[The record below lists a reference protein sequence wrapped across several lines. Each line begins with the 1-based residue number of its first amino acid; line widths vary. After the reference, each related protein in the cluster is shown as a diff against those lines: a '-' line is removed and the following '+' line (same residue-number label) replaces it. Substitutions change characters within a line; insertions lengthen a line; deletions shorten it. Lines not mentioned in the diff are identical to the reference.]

1 MGEIVADNLL
11 LFPIEHVAGERHK
24 TRGFGAPCLRSV
36 VWMKLHG
43 RCLHRQIA
51 AAVATVQRV
60 TLRPSHG
67 RVEYSLQRINLRRR
81 FSDSAPMDIRK
92 LVGGNVARLRKAKGM
107 KQELFSEV
115 AGVSQSYLSQIE
127 NGHVNLTLL
136 GLNELAQ
143 ALSVQPAELL
153 RQDG

>member
-1 MGEIVADNLL
+1 M
-11 LFPIEHVAGERHK
+11 R
-24 TRGFGAPCLRSV
+24 FG
-36 VWMKLHG
+36 
-43 RCLHRQIA
+43 
-51 AAVATVQRV
+51 
-60 TLRPSHG
+60 
-67 RVEYSLQRINLRRR
+67 
-81 FSDSAPMDIRK
+81 DSAPMDIRK

-143 ALSVQPAELL
+143 ALSVEPAELL